1 MLLITSSSVLLK
13 LVKVKEHMIISA
25 LFTGAYVP
33 LTTEGNIMVNGV
45 LASCYPSADHDLAH
59 FAMIPIQWFPGTIE
73 WIFGEENGFQGYVTI
88 IEEFGRWMLPKSL
101 MY

>member
-1 MLLITSSSVLLK
+1 MLLIAGSNVLLK
-13 LVKVKEHMIISA
+13 LVKVKEYKIIFA
-25 LFTGAYVP
+25 LFIGAYVP

-59 FAMIPIQWFPGTIE
+59 FAMIPIQWFPSTTE
-73 WIFGEENGFQGYVTI
+73 WIFGEENGFQSYVTI
-88 IEEFGRWMLPKSL
+88 IEEFGRWVLPYSS